1 MKWLVF
7 ALCAAT
13 AIVLQTTLAGRVA
26 IAGARPDWILVL
38 VVCWALYTRRND
50 AYWACLLLGFAA
62 DLASIERFGLL
73 TVCYGLIGMAVHL
86 LRSGLFLKQAMTHFA
101 VTFGAALVLQAVL
114 GAYHLAVYPHSAEG
128 VGSVTLVG
136 FLSAV
141 YTALWAPP
149 ILHVLVKIS
158 SVLRLHTSR
167 HTHAGRWEPRTAR
180 V

>member
-1 MKWLVF
+1 M
-7 ALCAAT
+7 AP
-13 AIVLQTTLAGRVA
+13 
-26 IAGARPDWILVL
+26 GARPDWILVL

-62 DLASIERFGLL
+62 DLATVERFGLL
-73 TVCYGLIGMAVHL
+73 TICYGLIGVAVHA
-86 LRSGLFLKQAMTHFA
+86 LRSGLFLKRATTHFA

-128 VGSVTLVG
+128 VGSVALVG
-136 FLSAV
+136 ILSAL

-158 SVLRLHTSR
+158 GVLRLHTSR
-167 HTHAGRWEPRTAR
+167 HTHVGRRKPRTAR